1 MKGFK
6 LAPEAAS
13 DIREI
18 WAYIVEDS
26 VKAARKVR
34 LSLLDACKLLAA
46 NPTIGHS
53 REDLTDQAVLFW
65 PVGSYL
71 IIYDPRTKPV
81 AIVRVVH
88 GARDVPS
95 LFSSSEP

>member
-1 MKGFK
+1 MKRFK
-6 LAPEAAS
+6 LSTEAAS

-18 WAYIVEDS
+18 WSYIAADS

-34 LSLLDACKLLAA
+34 LALFDACQRLAE
-46 NPTIGHS
+46 NPRIGHV
-53 REDLTDQAVLFW
+53 REDLTDQPVLFW

-71 IIYDPRTKPV
+71 IIYDPQSRPLS
-81 AIVRVVH
+81 IVRVVH

-95 LFSSSEP
+95 LF

>member
-1 MKGFK
+1 MKRFK
-6 LAPEAAS
+6 AAS

-18 WAYIVEDS
+18 WSYIAADS

-34 LSLLDACKLLAA
+34 LSLLDACQRLAE
-46 NPTIGHS
+46 NPRIGHV
-53 REDLTDQAVLFW
+53 REDLTDHPVLFW

-71 IIYDPRTKPV
+71 IIYDPERKPL
-81 AIVRVVH
+81 AIVRVIH

-95 LFSSSEP
+95 LF

>member
-1 MKGFK
+1 MKRFK
-6 LAPEAAS
+6 LSPEAAG

-18 WAYIVEDS
+18 WSYIAADN

-34 LSLLDACKLLAA
+34 MSLLDACQRLAE
-46 NPTIGHS
+46 NPRIGHV

-71 IIYDPRTKPV
+71 IICDPQSKPLS
-81 AIVRVVH
+81 IVRVVH
-88 GARDVPS
+88 GARNVAS
-95 LFSSSEP
+95 LF